1 MKRMDRQA
9 TGTLSEPLFQ
19 RPQSTGLR
27 PLSELLIRTAENVH
41 RTVFGRYYRIV
52 LRHFCIAN
60 HYSVRVVAS

>member
-52 LRHFCIAN
+52 LKHFCIAN